1 MTHNAVDV
9 HPTTLL
15 RHVPRSLTALSNLDT
30 LDRRLRFVRIHV
42 GMKTFCWACVTYRVY
57 FEGEDTLSWE
67 EQRGLSSDYA
77 RHDYWPA
84 FAPFI
89 AQCTTLTPTHS
100 KVSINC
106 VPAPPCIPLQK
117 DSSETNRA
125 SRFLILTEF
134 QTRCRSNS
142 STVSRRDTHIAI
154 LKSLST
160 MRRCTQRRPPKFQAV

>member
-1 MTHNAVDV
+1 MFPRLHSTTSITH
-9 HPTTLL
+9 
-15 RHVPRSLTALSNLDT
+15 R
-30 LDRRLRFVRIHV
+30 
-42 GMKTFCWACVTYRVY
+42 
-57 FEGEDTLSWE
+57 WE

-77 RHDYWPA
+77 RHDYWPT

-100 KVSINC
+100 RVSINC

-160 MRRCTQRRPPKFQAV
+160 MRRCTQRRPPKFQAGKSEEPVNNCLGTDTVQCDREMLCLGPRYIR